1 MPMTTGPPG
10 QGTTTNTGSGGE
22 AAMTSYGFLKDPL
35 WRSRVLRDA
44 FGPGFWGF
52 MAAGFLA
59 GVLCLVVRGP
69 EVVYRAFAKDI
80 ALLDDLLPRMLVALA
95 VAALIWAM
103 LPRDRMSRM
112 VGQESGLAGLVIATI
127 AGTVT
132 PGGPSSAYALLA
144 MLGASGADRGALVAY
159 ITAWATL
166 GLQRVLIWDVPF
178 LGAEFALFRI
188 AISLPLPLLAG
199 YLARKLPLTLDIRP
213 EEPEPERAT

>member
-1 MPMTTGPPG
+1 MVTTMGRSRLSI
-10 QGTTTNTGSGGE
+10 TTSGEPSGE
-22 AAMTSYGFLKDPL
+22 AAMASYGFLKDPM

-59 GVLCLVVRGP
+59 GMLCLVVRGP
-69 EVVYRAFAKDI
+69 EVVRRAFANDI
-80 ALLDDLLPRMLVALA
+80 ALLDDLLPRMVVALA
-95 VAALIWAM
+95 VAALMWAM

-112 VGQESGLAGLVIATI
+112 VGKESGLAGLVIATI

-199 YLARKLPLTLDIRP
+199 HLARKLPLTLDIRP
-213 EEPEPERAT
+213 EEPERAT